1 MDGND
6 CCVAAV
12 TACLGH
18 SACPFAGQRGARH
31 AQAYGQRGAGV
42 GGSPQ
47 TTRSTRIP
55 HRASAAS
62 GGGRALSRPAGLCPR
77 GQARGRRSPQEQPA
91 QLGTPARAHGARA
104 APHALSGLGTVS
116 PWPAT
121 WRPWPAQAGRRELV
135 TLGQPQAEPVT
146 LEEGFSA
153 APPGGGG
160 GVPGCPW
167 SPGPS
172 GRVPAAVASLL
183 LSRHR
188 RRCRAGPRPWKA
200 RLGGDGHPTGT
211 RVRCRPCH
219 AQSTAGSAATPSPSR
234 GAPGPREGGA
244 VPARWRPEGTGLEP
258 GREAA
263 CMTQASGLRGAA
275 ETPAGVR
282 GRALQDVTSRLRLP
296 PQGAGGWPQ
305 GPQRCGHC
313 RCP

>member
-1 MDGND
+1 MSVCRSAGRET
-6 CCVAAV
+6 CPGLWAARGGGGFPPNHTQHPHPSPSV
-12 TACLGH
+12 CCLGWGPRPEPV
-18 SACPFAGQRGARH
+18 SAP
-31 AQAYGQRGAGV
+31 
-42 GGSPQ
+42 GG
-47 TTRSTRIP
+47 T
-55 HRASAAS
+55 
-62 GGGRALSRPAGLCPR
+62 
-77 GQARGRRSPQEQPA
+77 ARGRRSPQEQPA

-234 GAPGPREGGA
+234 GAPGPRGGGA
-244 VPARWRPEGTGLEP
+244 VPAR
-258 GREAA
+258 
-263 CMTQASGLRGAA
+263 
-275 ETPAGVR
+275 
-282 GRALQDVTSRLRLP
+282 
-296 PQGAGGWPQ
+296 
-305 GPQRCGHC
+305 
-313 RCP
+313 